1 MKYLIRTAVTLV
13 LSTALSVGAF
23 LAPLTPVVVP
33 TALVG
38 VLVTQASCDSNKLR
52 EARKAAYRI
61 QVVTDAAI
69 DTTATLFH
77 DGVITKE
84 KTNQIA
90 KVLLKVN
97 TGNAVLINKAEAAVA
112 DTPEVR
118 ADLIAQLRVVEEA
131 VKELKAAGVLGIKS
145 ANGSLA
151 FDSAIRALDTAIAVI
166 QSAMAGR

>member
-1 MKYLIRTAVTLV
+1 MRHAKRTAIAFLI
-13 LSTALSVGAF
+13 ALSM
-23 LAPLTPVVVP
+23 LA
-33 TALVG
+33 
-38 VLVTQASCDSNKLR
+38 QACDSNKLR

-97 TGNAVLINKAEAAVA
+97 TGNAVLINHAEAAVA

-151 FDSAIRALDTAIAVI
+151 FDSAIRALDTSIAVI

>member
-1 MKYLIRTAVTLV
+1 MRHAKRTAIAFLI
-13 LSTALSVGAF
+13 ALSM
-23 LAPLTPVVVP
+23 LA
-33 TALVG
+33 
-38 VLVTQASCDSNKLR
+38 QACDSNKLR

-97 TGNAVLINKAEAAVA
+97 TGNAVLINHAEAAVA